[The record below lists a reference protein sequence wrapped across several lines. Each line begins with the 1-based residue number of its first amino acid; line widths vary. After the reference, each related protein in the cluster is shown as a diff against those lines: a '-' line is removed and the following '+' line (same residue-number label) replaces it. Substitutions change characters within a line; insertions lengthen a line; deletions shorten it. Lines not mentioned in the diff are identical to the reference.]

1 MCSNVCLAHLT
12 LLGNSIA
19 RLKYYRTSVA
29 SRLPQ
34 LKFLDDK
41 EISNSERSRLTN
53 TEECIIDEKYITAEN
68 RKLKAFE
75 IVSSHSNR
83 SLFSTPTS
91 ISPPIGSNSVSNSEC
106 LSGGSSRLDWPPSS
120 SESSLRLYRSSCS
133 PDLDNKSEYSSN
145 PERRFNNS
153 GRSPEIHQ
161 IYHQR
166 SSTSMSAGISGVH
179 HPLLI
184 RPQSALVARN
194 SEANNREFP
203 YRSYLPRSVSLS
215 SSPSQDVPP
224 ISKCSSLSGTKTDDD
239 SMSELTF
246 GNSEIMCGNPI
257 QALRRRRRKTCEF
270 KRHVIKS

>member
-1 MCSNVCLAHLT
+1 MLFCNLPTSKINILWISRCCLQDLSGLDGLPNISELYASFNLISDVSPLSCCRHLSVVDLESNQIETLDNTEFMCSNVCLAHLT

-53 TEECIIDEKYITAEN
+53 TEECIIDEKYIAAEN

-106 LSGGSSRLDWPPSS
+106 LSGGSS
-120 SESSLRLYRSSCS
+120 
-133 PDLDNKSEYSSN
+133 
-145 PERRFNNS
+145 
-153 GRSPEIHQ
+153 
-161 IYHQR
+161 
-166 SSTSMSAGISGVH
+166 
-179 HPLLI
+179 
-184 RPQSALVARN
+184 
-194 SEANNREFP
+194 
-203 YRSYLPRSVSLS
+203 
-215 SSPSQDVPP
+215 
-224 ISKCSSLSGTKTDDD
+224 
-239 SMSELTF
+239 
-246 GNSEIMCGNPI
+246 
-257 QALRRRRRKTCEF
+257 
-270 KRHVIKS
+270 